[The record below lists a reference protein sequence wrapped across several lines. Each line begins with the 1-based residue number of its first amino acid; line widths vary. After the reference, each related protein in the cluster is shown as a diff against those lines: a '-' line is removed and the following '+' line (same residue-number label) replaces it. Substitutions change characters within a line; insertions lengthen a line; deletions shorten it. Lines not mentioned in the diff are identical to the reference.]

1 MAEEQEDPKIEE
13 TVQKD
18 MEILKKRAEE
28 KKEEY
33 RKKNRR
39 QKISAIVSLVLFAG
53 FLVSLNLYIFARQIW
68 GDEIGDQF
76 FGAGVSNG
84 FVYFWQQAGKHLLG
98 TGLAI
103 AICFIVIFISSSLL
117 RLFGNKSK
125 KSKTVTSL
133 IRSVIKYLAILITMA
148 VVLGIWGVDVS
159 SIVAG
164 IGVLTLIIG
173 LGCQSLIQDV
183 VSGLFIVF
191 DDYFNVG
198 DIVIV
203 DGFRGTVQDIGLR
216 TVKINDGLGDI
227 KAITNSSINTVVN
240 LSRSPNF
247 VYLTMDVS
255 YNEDLERVE
264 GIIAKALPA
273 IKAKL
278 PQITDGPYYKGVDGF
293 DDAGI
298 NLGFCCFCKVENR
311 FQVKRDL
318 QREFYQLFND
328 NDILF
333 PYQQITVNQADPDNR
348 PKATPEQKKRAEEIN
363 KANSAVPEDDTEK
376 TFLEKARDNLLH
388 KTDDSDD

>member
-1 MAEEQEDPKIEE
+1 MSENEEKAEGVDVE
-13 TVQKD
+13 KD
-18 MEILKKRAEE
+18 LKILKKRADE
-28 KKEEY
+28 KKAEY
-33 RKKNRR
+33 QRKNRAG
-39 QKISAIVSLVLFAG
+39 KISFILSIVLFIL
-53 FLVSLNLYIFARQIW
+53 FLVGLNLYLFARQIW
-68 GDEIGDQF
+68 GDAIGDAY

-84 FVYFWQQAGKHLLG
+84 FVYLWRQAGAHIVATLISLG
-98 TGLAI
+98 V
-103 AICFIVIFISSSLL
+103 CFLVVFISSSAL

-133 IRSVIKYLAILITMA
+133 IRSVIKYLAILVTMA
-148 VVLGIWGVDVS
+148 VVLGIWGVDVA

-227 KAITNSSINTVVN
+227 KAITNSNISTVVN

-247 VYLTMDVS
+247 IYLTMDVS

-264 GIIAKALPA
+264 GVIVKALPE
-273 IKAKL
+273 IKRKL
-278 PQITDGPYYKGVDGF
+278 PQITDGPYYKGIDSF
-293 DDAGI
+293 DNAGVG
-298 NLGFCCFCKVENR
+298 LAFCCLCAVENR

-318 QREFYQLFND
+318 QRELYQLFKENS
-328 NDILF
+328 ILF
-333 PYQQITVNQADPDNR
+333 PYQQITVNQPDPENR
-348 PKATPEQKKRAEEIN
+348 PQASAEEKKRSEEVN
-363 KANSAVPEDDTEK
+363 KTNSALPKEDNEK
-376 TFLEKARDNLLH
+376 TFLEKARDSLIRKN
-388 KTDDSDD
+388 DDLDD

>member
-1 MAEEQEDPKIEE
+1 MSE
-13 TVQKD
+13 KD
-18 MEILKKRAEE
+18 EKKNDVDVEKDLEILKKRAEE
-28 KKEEY
+28 KKREY
-33 RKKNRR
+33 QRKNRTE
-39 QKISAIVSLVLFAG
+39 KISFILSIILFTL
-53 FLVSLNLYIFARQIW
+53 FLIGLNLYLFARQIW
-68 GDEIGDQF
+68 GDAIGDSF

-84 FVYFWQQAGKHLLG
+84 FVYLWRQAGAHIVATLISLGVCLL
-98 TGLAI
+98 I
-103 AICFIVIFISSSLL
+103 IFISSSTL

-133 IRSVIKYLAILITMA
+133 IRSVIKYLTILVTMA
-148 VVLGIWGVDVS
+148 VVLGIWGVDVA

-227 KAITNSSINTVVN
+227 KAITNSSISTVVN

-264 GIIAKALPA
+264 GVIVKALPE
-273 IKAKL
+273 IKHKL
-278 PQITDGPYYKGVDGF
+278 PQITDGPYYKGIDSF
-293 DDAGI
+293 DNAGV
-298 NLGFCCFCKVENR
+298 NLAFCCFCAVENR

-318 QREFYQLFND
+318 QRELYQLFNQ

-333 PYQQITVNQADPDNR
+333 PYQQITVNQPDPENR
-348 PKATPEQKKRAEEIN
+348 PAASEEEKKRSEEVN
-363 KANSAVPEDDTEK
+363 KANSALPKEDSEK
-376 TFLEKARDNLLH
+376 TFLEKARDSLIRKN
-388 KTDDSDD
+388 DDWDD